1 MQKWIIL
8 LSLSFFLTP
17 SLAHD
22 QQPSGLVTLQAS
34 ASLEL
39 DTDTMIATVAV
50 EAENHDPAL
59 LAKTMNKKMAWA
71 LATAKPFKRIKVK
84 GGQYSSH
91 QLYNKRIFKAWHGT
105 QRIVLESKNSAELGQ
120 LIGLL
125 QKKLLVKSIQYQV
138 SKEKVAQVKKGLL
151 KQAINKFKQ
160 QASLISQQFDKS
172 TYQIH
177 AININ
182 SNSPQRPIHYA
193 ASRMMSDSAMSKSA
207 PAQLQ
212 QTTSSISVNING
224 SIKLVD

>member
-1 MQKWIIL
+1 MKKWIVL
-8 LSLSFFLTP
+8 LSLSLFLIP
-17 SLAHD
+17 ALAHD

-34 ASLEL
+34 ASIEL

-50 EAENHDPAL
+50 EAENHDPAI

-91 QLYNKRIFKAWHGT
+91 QLYNKRIFKAWRGT

-138 SKEKVAQVKKGLL
+138 SKEKVAHVKKGLL

-193 ASRMMSDSAMSKSA
+193 ASRMMSDSSMSKSA

-224 SIKLVD
+224 SIRLID

>member
-17 SLAHD
+17 APAHD

-34 ASLEL
+34 ASVEL

-59 LAKTMNKKMAWA
+59 LAKTMNKKMTWA
-71 LATAKPFKRIKVK
+71 LETAKPFKRIKVK

-91 QLYNKRIFKAWHGT
+91 QLYNKRIFKAWRGT

-125 QKKLLVKSIQYQV
+125 QKKLLVKSIQYRV

-193 ASRMMSDSAMSKSA
+193 ASRMMSDSAMSKSS

>member
-1 MQKWIIL
+1 MKKWIVL
-8 LSLSFFLTP
+8 LSLSLFLIP
-17 SLAHD
+17 ALAHD
-22 QQPSGLVTLQAS
+22 QQPNGLVTLQAS
-34 ASLEL
+34 ASIEL

-50 EAENHDPAL
+50 EAENHDPAI

-91 QLYNKRIFKAWHGT
+91 QLYNKRIFKAWRGT
-105 QRIVLESKNSAELGQ
+105 QHIVLESKNSAELGQ

-138 SKEKVAQVKKGLL
+138 SKEKVAHVKKGLL

-182 SNSPQRPIHYA
+182 SNNPQRPIHYA
-193 ASRMMSDSAMSKSA
+193 ASRMMSDSSMSKSA

-224 SIKLVD
+224 SIRLID

>member
-1 MQKWIIL
+1 MKKWIVL
-8 LSLSFFLTP
+8 LSLSLFLIP
-17 SLAHD
+17 ALAND

-34 ASLEL
+34 ASIEL

-50 EAENHDPAL
+50 EAENHDPAI

-91 QLYNKRIFKAWHGT
+91 QLYNKRIFKAWRGT

-138 SKEKVAQVKKGLL
+138 SKEKVAHVKKGLL

-193 ASRMMSDSAMSKSA
+193 ASRMMSDSSMSKSA

-224 SIKLVD
+224 SIRLID

>member
-17 SLAHD
+17 ALAHD

-34 ASLEL
+34 ASVEL

-59 LAKTMNKKMAWA
+59 LAKTMNKKMTWA
-71 LATAKPFKRIKVK
+71 LETAKPFKRIKVK

-91 QLYNKRIFKAWHGT
+91 QLYNKRIFKAWRGT

-125 QKKLLVKSIQYQV
+125 QKKLLVKSIQYRV

-193 ASRMMSDSAMSKSA
+193 ASRMMSDSAMSKSS

>member
-17 SLAHD
+17 ALAHD

-34 ASLEL
+34 ASVEL

-59 LAKTMNKKMAWA
+59 LAKTMNKKMTWA
-71 LATAKPFKRIKVK
+71 LETAKPFKRIKVK

-91 QLYNKRIFKAWHGT
+91 QLYNKRIFKAWRGT
-105 QRIVLESKNSAELGQ
+105 QHIVLESKNSAELGQ

-138 SKEKVAQVKKGLL
+138 SKEKVAHVKKGLL

-193 ASRMMSDSAMSKSA
+193 ASRMMSDSAMSKSS